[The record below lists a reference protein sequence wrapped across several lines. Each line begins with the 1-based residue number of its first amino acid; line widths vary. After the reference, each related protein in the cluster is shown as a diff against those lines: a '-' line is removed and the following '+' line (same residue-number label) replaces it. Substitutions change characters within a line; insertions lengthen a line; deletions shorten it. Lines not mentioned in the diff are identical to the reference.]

1 MALLSPLWEKRASAS
16 PSLPLSSGDP
26 ALMGI
31 FGGSSTNSAQTVN
44 ADTALN
50 ISAVFACVTRKA
62 KTLAMLPL
70 NVMRRLPD
78 GGKEIATNHRLYK
91 QLNSKPN
98 RWQTSF
104 DWRYMMHG
112 HVLLRGNGYS
122 RIISTPGRGINELV
136 PMHPDRVW
144 PFVIT
149 PNGATYYMY
158 DNSPPP
164 PAGSKLFYQYF
175 PINAEAEVLSE
186 KDVLHIRGFSTNGIV
201 GLTVVKLMRESVG
214 IAMATE
220 EQGARLFSNGAQ
232 VGKVFKH
239 PSALSDVAYN
249 RLREELNRNTA
260 GVGNAHKTLILEDGM
275 SIEQTTL
282 TMEDAQFLE
291 TRKFQVEDICSFLDV
306 PMILINRSG
315 DKNQTF
321 ASAEQIISIFINHQ
335 MAPDFVCWEQV
346 LNKDLLYASERN
358 EYYCDFDFSALLRG
372 DTKARAEYLL
382 KRFQT
387 ASITPDEIRV
397 SEGGSPTGTPEG
409 KKYYL
414 QSGMLPV
421 DMAGKMNS
429 PVQSGAEPADEETD
443 EDSGEDDIAKGN
455 EDDE

>member
-1 MALLSPLWEKRASAS
+1 MGLLSPIWERRAS
-16 PSLPLSSGDP
+16 SSATTQMSFGDP
-26 ALMGI
+26 ALTGI
-31 FGGSSTNSAQTVN
+31 FGGTASNSSQIVN
-44 ADTALN
+44 AETALS

-112 HVLLRGNGYS
+112 HVMLRGNAYS
-122 RIISTPGRGINELV
+122 RIVSSPGRGINELI

-149 PNGATYYMY
+149 PSGVTYYMY

-164 PAGSKLFYQYF
+164 PAGSKLFYQHF
-175 PINAEAEVLSE
+175 PINGAAEVLAE
-186 KDVLHIRGFSTNGIV
+186 KDVLHIRGFSSNGIV

-232 VGKVFKH
+232 IGKVFTH
-239 PSALSDVAYN
+239 PGALGDVAYK
-249 RLREELNRNTA
+249 RLKDELNRNTA
-260 GVGNAHKTLILEDGM
+260 GVANAHKTLILEDGM
-275 SIEQTTL
+275 NIAQTTL
-282 TMEDAQFLE
+282 TMEDAQFLD

-346 LNKDLLYASERN
+346 LNKDLLYASERD

-372 DTKARAEYLL
+372 DTQARAAYLL
-382 KRFQT
+382 NRFQT
-387 ASITPDEIRV
+387 GSISPDEIRI
-397 SEGGSPTGTPEG
+397 SEGGSPTGTKEG
-409 KKYYL
+409 KKFYL
-414 QSGMLPV
+414 QSGMLPI
-421 DMAGKMNS
+421 DMAGKQVVKPNTS
-429 PVQSGAEPADEETD
+429 NPDHSKPSDSKDPILEEPA
-443 EDSGEDDIAKGN
+443 K
-455 EDDE
+455 